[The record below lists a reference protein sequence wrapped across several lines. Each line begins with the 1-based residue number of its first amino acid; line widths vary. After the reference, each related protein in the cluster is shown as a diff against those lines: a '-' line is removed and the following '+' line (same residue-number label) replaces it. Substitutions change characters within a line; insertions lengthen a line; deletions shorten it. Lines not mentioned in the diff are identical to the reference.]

1 MNKRLKPNEREGYF
15 KPGDRVIHLDNGPG
29 TVLKNI
35 SNEYAEVYEV
45 KYDKSYGSTSSAELL
60 TFE

>member
-1 MNKRLKPNEREGYF
+1 MKKRLRPNEREGYF
-15 KPGDRVIHLDNGPG
+15 KKGDRVIHLDYGPG

-45 KYDKSYGSTSSAELL
+45 KYDKNGGLHSSAGLL